1 MARPTDWS
9 KLGLDHDPTPGS
21 QDTMAALAKIMDTVQ
36 GQVDEM
42 ESTITAIVNNVAGG
56 WTGKT
61 ADALRGQISDQLQK
75 FFRGLQQCFDEAAPA
90 IHTFITAMAQHQAD
104 ADTALT
110 KALGLPDKDPGLAQY
125 KQAATQAGS
134 DLTAAGNTASSAIDD
149 AVSRLASALTPSEIF
164 WEAFQWL
171 ALILGVVG
179 LIFGGPLAIL
189 AWLANI
195 ALFIKTIVDF
205 AHGDTNFLGLFLSF
219 LGIIAPMTRGIGGD
233 LANLIKGG
241 FGKIINGVDKFG
253 GTIGN
258 LFTDVKT
265 LFIDFSTI
273 GVLGSIKVIGQLGMK
288 AGLWVFDKILTFPN
302 VITKI
307 GALAFDKFM
316 NFDQYLF
323 SGIKFLGDSFGKGI
337 DFVLTEIGTGRFVR
351 LFLPVTKDEFT
362 ALNFSGAL
370 WRSFE
375 RTLPGIVPMNKVL
388 DDQFT
393 LFQLTK
399 SLNLPADAIA
409 KMTLNL
415 KTMHDFNPEHG
426 INYVPMPNG
435 TLFVPEKFLSTIKLN
450 DINTIDS
457 LVKPNLLDPHFNAS
471 NLDNLGKIDPHFDI
485 GNLDNLGTF
494 NKIGSGNLSTVTIHG
509 LEQLDGFKPIEI
521 TNLAHADSIA
531 VVKIGDSISLTGVEK
546 EIAVAKLPTFTG
558 ADHIATVDVH
568 EVVPH
573 VEISAAATAEAV
585 PIHDVLSLVKNVEVT
600 GGNLAE
606 HNLADIGSLNT
617 SIDHSLAGQAGALH
631 GLGSENIAVRAEPIA
646 NLHDVAGVG
655 GLTADHLAVAKQAF
669 DHQITAFAGKIS
681 PDVLDK
687 MGTDFL
693 TQIKDVH
700 SGWRDPR
707 LVDHRFSELQ
717 VNRLIDNLPKQF
729 TKEFERAGWI
739 DDLGKGIKDD
749 PSYVKLSLDAKA
761 RFDQEITTRVGSGF
775 DRVWSAKNA
784 AFGDGTDL
792 PALKL
797 ALAADLKTALG
808 KALERDDWMR
818 KAGAAFEHG
827 LGENA
832 GIAGKL
838 PPAELAKF
846 RQEFLG
852 TAEKIFQ
859 DAQANKLTFTA
870 DIQDGLAGALTHDM
884 HSKLADQ
891 IARISKVNSNG
902 LKGLAIASDWAAKNP
917 NEAALVGDSGIQ
929 RLLHDLSGDLRK
941 IPPGSRPQIFNQ
953 ALKNFEG
960 KLAFEADL
968 RTALADAAHAFHGA
982 PEDAAKF
989 RENTVLDFLSG
1000 HSLPN
1005 GMPHGITPDLGKS
1018 WLSWEKDNGDVFGST
1033 LSQIHPVDKTAA
1045 WSQARIDLAKGV
1057 QPKIQFEKQI
1067 APKITTALDHFDTK
1081 LDKWSEDHGSVSIEN
1096 IKAWRDE
1103 FDKALRD
1110 AGPAVLNDPP
1120 AFDRL
1125 TKNLLDGLDHRL
1137 GSEPEVAALKN
1148 QADIRFQDAIKDWAG
1163 KTGGTPSFFGFTKL
1177 TEDFQAHIGD
1187 LLGAARHGLGDGG
1200 GLDVA
1205 KFAKGLDD
1213 HLASIGAKL
1222 DKEAGLGHLEADA
1235 FEKAYGG
1242 WLGHDVPLAD
1252 GFSADR
1258 LTDLASEFR
1267 SISRTL
1273 TDHLGADEAKPI
1285 IDDLASRLPERFDL
1299 ELRSLSRIDAADD
1312 AFTHGL
1318 QDWHNPAGMRD
1329 LTAPEIGAVR
1339 TEFTADAK
1347 ELTKVP
1353 DTFWT
1358 GARLDAKQIRA
1369 LIAGWDSRLG
1379 DLASAVPGRLNFE
1392 AHLLDELSH
1401 ASELL
1406 GDGAKYDHIVQDF
1419 RQDFTHEFHDV
1430 WGNGRNADDWLAKE
1444 QRNGDVFTNGP
1455 GVQMPKTSLEL
1466 RPLDSHPVAP
1476 DPRPQNVAG
1485 TWGRPVNLSTW
1496 DKAWH
1501 HEVDGMFSGNGILSL
1516 GTVKDGVATGGNK
1529 AITRMFND
1537 AKFGDAAKV
1546 QLQTDLDAL
1555 HKSLADP
1562 EVSSAAARPL
1572 LQNLFDHNLKGD
1584 TRASKFPVSAMND
1597 ALESL
1602 NAKLLAE
1609 VHGGS
1614 SGLHPWPFDGSAKK
1628 PDYVLAGPDGKVPK
1642 PGENGFGGT
1651 EDTFFNSVTHVG
1663 DHLRYNSVKEF
1674 ADVGKGVRSAV
1685 DSKLKAYG
1693 DKQVRVVV
1701 DLTKAPGLEAG
1712 PGRDLTALIGH
1723 VTDAYRGGGWDGPT
1737 RLIQSDLIVPG
1748 HFLGQPDPAVLTF
1761 RFRSDGLVYLDGAGA
1776 GWGHAGELGDHA
1788 PADAHPAVEVPS
1800 LDGGIF
1806 QHPDLPGGGRIL
1818 PGGLLLSN
1826 QAKDLALAAKL
1837 PKYDGA
1843 FLLVTH
1849 FDDVRGQAHVND
1861 VPVPHGLVGGYF
1873 KSGLLPWRDG
1883 QLIVVVGCGA
1893 EDLAA
1898 ALRTELHTP
1907 TVGETHDFV
1916 TTHDGFTY
1924 TGPESWSEHGPDVRT
1939 SQLDWRPTPDV
1950 LEAGPHDDGGARFKL
1965 FLPGDLE
1972 IEPYHLGSDFG
1983 QSMRR
1988 LGFDPSSSVSNL
2000 DYLGKLA
2007 KFDDGPLAVKAGL
2020 QAFADKVFAAHL
2032 PPTESLKTALT
2043 DLGHPTEIG
2052 VDWKS
2057 GGVPIDQ
2064 DLRTYLQDL
2073 TDLEAKSPDAARDWR
2088 LTGLKQ
2094 DPDLGPAFKD
2104 HLFPEDVPPQRLYVG
2119 HSDVGPDGSP
2129 VAGHDFVDVISRIE
2143 RGTTP
2148 SVDIVHVGPGY
2159 IDHWTA
2165 TLSDGRGVDELKTKF
2180 GAAGA
2185 SEIEVVRFDDLG
2197 KPGSKLGTLSTGV
2210 GDGVHIRLT
2219 LVGEAA
2225 TFKPLLKAGEPLVLV
2240 AGGKSAADALS
2251 AGKALLYQGADHVGV
2266 AGEAQFLDQLAHW
2279 GTAIGGKYSP
2289 MTNMLYAFGK
2299 QDLFKDTSD
2308 PARLRIVADLA
2319 KNDLHLAPW
2328 REFSDLM
2335 AVGHDA
2341 NVAQLGQFS
2350 RKIWEQG
2357 AAGVEIKDA
2366 VKTLTELTSP
2376 TLKDLDAFEKRI
2388 SGLVG
2393 TTGKWSADAGQDIDD
2408 LIRRMHDLS
2417 LDDADIEMHDPVAAD
2432 VHTDIQAHSHTDI
2445 EVHTPMEVEHTP
2457 TGAYVHD
2464 NKFFHP
2470 DLPGHGYVLNDSL
2483 LLSNRPADLRLS
2495 DGVPRYDGVFRLMT
2509 HFEKPT
2515 DELFVNGV
2523 RIPAELAH
2531 DFLTSGVTDWRPGM
2545 PILVVGCGA
2554 EGVADLLRTRL
2565 QVATVGATHDVV
2577 ALNDHALFTFT
2588 GDIGAGAGKNVVDDP
2603 LSGHD
2608 FWTDPP
2614 KDLTGAP
2621 VADGKSSFKLFLPGD
2636 AEHGISYP
2644 LGSDLVRAMNLLGLR
2659 RTDMPALEKLDLDMI
2674 DANGSSWAHDLH
2686 LQVGGRDYRV
2696 TVRDD
2701 ELNPT
2706 LQNPWLIIPNLDHD
2720 LHLQVGHNDGAGTP
2734 LGQFC
2739 GYLSVHWLT
2748 QADHSIPLGFK
2759 DLGGLRDD
2767 AVRTVTG
2774 WMTGAHGP
2782 DGIAAIDSHAV
2793 QALSG
2798 DRPAVQLG
2806 LTDFAHQLADLPGGT
2821 RIVFSTN
2828 GRAVDD
2834 GFQVLGGHSM
2844 AAVLEDGGG
2853 VRVFDPDQGHGLI
2866 HFPDRQSFLAD
2877 PFTQRATTFVIDD
2890 RVVTPPPPP
2899 HLPAPPS
2906 TSLAH
2911 TPPDTTV
2918 VKVFDVDPL
2927 THNPWATPDPETV
2940 VAKFT
2945 AFVDAVRDIR
2955 PPHPV
2960 NPWRQITVLG
2970 RDGKPTGE
2978 VYAVDDLNGRWAK
2991 LGVADSVDARHLW
3004 DGSRGP
3010 YLGKGGV
3017 TVRPNGDVVLV
3028 GEDKTPFYLKEN
3040 LGDGRYVEV
3049 FRALDGKRHWFEW
3062 KGDGPDRELLFS
3074 GKRIYETNADGA
3086 VFKDLYRNG
3095 RIARDYRVTLDKGLI
3110 RAERG
3115 LGDQRGL
3122 WVWNRYDK
3130 DGNSVAKGIREYQG
3144 SAWKDTLTFGEAG
3157 AKAEVVVA
3165 KQWSMWFTKW
3175 GHAGHFREHT
3185 IDIRDGKLGDPLKTL
3200 HTYKEISPQDK
3211 ETGTSEFIG
3220 ENRILVIQRVAEQR
3234 IPTWFARHFAEI
3246 DVPNRGLFGGV
3257 SGVDSRFQIYA
3268 WSEHEIVPG
3277 GKPLGAPI
3285 QRAGGMRVAIPD
3297 GSTFDFVTV
3306 TAAGGKDTGV
3316 LVRAVVK
3323 LDDGSKLEVGR
3334 DLDSG
3339 KWASLAGGV
3348 TAVDG
3353 RTLNWRQVGSDKKVI
3368 SQGVRTFGPGH
3379 QWTDTLDDEAK
3390 TIVRSTDD
3398 LGRVTSDLGRDTSLT
3413 RDPIGLITKR
3423 TDSFP
3428 GVGGKGEIVAG
3439 SGNPLSGKWS
3449 WEVTGA
3455 DGAVISGLR
3464 FPFRSHPDLGSWD
3477 DSFVDFHKID
3487 GISKVVPIREIRAL
3501 DKGRGLAAY
3510 KIGDVWHSDI
3520 RGLDGSVKADT
3531 HAIRQWKADD
3541 GTWGPNP
3548 KPGTDMQ
3555 PWRDVPESAHGNF
3568 IDPPVLRTVVDGKV
3582 RLYDI
3587 KDGTPNSNV
3596 WSEFDHGGGFRA
3608 KELVGVTPGGKEI
3621 YRETHAATG
3630 QWIET
3635 LADGTRIRYRSLN
3648 GFINTRD
3655 TFGRWS
3661 VRPDFDISG
3670 RWKTG
3675 GREYEFRGAGTEF
3688 RGYNRMWR
3696 EPNRLQY
3703 RDIDGVDGQFVN
3715 PNWLKAQKVLLD
3727 FLQDYTF
3734 DVIANILIT
3743 GAVNNWNFTPADWGK
3758 IFAGGA
3764 VTSGVKGASN
3774 ALQETLLKKFKD
3786 GVGNV
3791 DSGKFWG
3798 RAPYNHDKTWDN
3810 EWAGNE
3816 NPRRWRSGLYD
3827 YGVNSLLTSGIAG
3840 FVSTAFTSTV
3850 FGIGTHHITVSGLES
3865 LQAGGLGMAGAL
3877 TGGLLAVGPRTILH
3891 QLGSGRYFHQGGI
3904 PDLLISFGEKTFEKW
3919 FIGDVLS
3926 PALNL
3931 KITPPP
3937 PILGTGQGPWN
3948 G

>member
-1 MARPTDWS
+1 VARPTDWS
-9 KLGLDHDPTPGS
+9 KLGLDSDPTPGS
-21 QDTMAALAKIMDTVQ
+21 QDTMAALAKILDAVQ
-36 GQVDEM
+36 GKVDEM
-42 ESTITAIVNNVAGG
+42 ESTITAIVTNVAGG

-61 ADALRGQISDQLQK
+61 ADAMRGQISDQLQQ

-90 IHTFITAMAQHQAD
+90 IHTYINAMAQHQAD

-134 DLTAAGNTASSAIDD
+134 DLTAAGNTASAAVDD

-195 ALFIKTIVDF
+195 ALFIKSIVDF
-205 AHGDTNFLGLFLSF
+205 AHGDTNFLGLFLGF

-233 LANLIKGG
+233 LANLLKGG
-241 FGKIINGVDKFG
+241 IGKLIGGAGKFAG
-253 GTIGN
+253 DIGN
-258 LFTDVKT
+258 LFGSIKT
-265 LFIDFSTI
+265 LFVDFSTI
-273 GVLGSIKVIGQLGMK
+273 GVLGSIKVIGVLGMK
-288 AGLWVFDKILTFPN
+288 GGLWVFDKILTFPT

-307 GALAFDKFM
+307 GVFAFEKFQTI
-316 NFDQYLF
+316 DQYLI
-323 SGIKFLGDSFGKGI
+323 SGLKFLGDGFGKGV

-399 SLNLPADAIA
+399 GLNMPADAIA
-409 KMTLNL
+409 KITLNVR
-415 KTMHDFNPEHG
+415 TMHDFNPADG
-426 INYVPMPNG
+426 VKYVPMPNG
-435 TLFVPEKFLSTIKLN
+435 TLFVPEKFLTSLKLN
-450 DINTIDS
+450 DISAIDS
-457 LVKPNLLDPHFNAS
+457 LIKPGVLDPHFTIGD
-471 NLDNLGKIDPHFDI
+471 LGNLGKIDPHFNV
-485 GNLDNLGTF
+485 GNLDNLSTF
-494 NKIGSGNLSTVTIHG
+494 SKLRNGDLSTVTVHG
-509 LEQLDGFKPIEI
+509 IEQLDGFKPIEI

-531 VVKIGDSISLTGVEK
+531 VVKIGDSLSLSGVEK
-546 EIAVAKLPTFTG
+546 EIAVAKVPTFTG
-558 ADHIATVDVH
+558 VDHIATADLH
-568 EVVPH
+568 EQIPR
-573 VEISAAATAEAV
+573 VEISAAAAIGSV
-585 PIHDVLSLVKNVEVT
+585 PIHDVLSLVKNVELT
-600 GGNLAE
+600 GGNLAD
-606 HNLADIGSLNT
+606 HSPADIGSLTT
-617 SIDHSLAGQAGALH
+617 SVDHSLAGQAGALH
-631 GLGSENIAVRAEPIA
+631 GLGAENIAVRAEPIGGV
-646 NLHDVAGVG
+646 NGIAGIG
-655 GLTADHLAVAKQAF
+655 GFTADHLAIAKQAF
-669 DHQITAFAGKIS
+669 DHQITAFAGKIA
-681 PDVLDK
+681 PDALDK
-687 MGTDFL
+687 MGTDFFA
-693 TQIKDVH
+693 QIKDVH

-707 LVDHRFSELQ
+707 LVDPRFSELQ
-717 VNRLIDNLPKQF
+717 VNRLIGNLPKQF
-729 TKEFERAGWI
+729 TQQFERTGWI
-739 DDLGKGIKDD
+739 NDLGKGVRDD
-749 PSYVKLSLDAKA
+749 PGYLKLSIDGKA
-761 RFDQEITTRVGSGF
+761 RFDQEIATRVGSGF

-784 AFGDGTDL
+784 AFGAGTDL

-797 ALAADLKTALG
+797 ALAADLRTALG

-846 RQEFLG
+846 RQDFLG
-852 TAEKIFQ
+852 GAEKIFQ
-859 DAQANKLTFTA
+859 DAKANDLTFTA

-891 IARISKVNSNG
+891 IARISKINSNG
-902 LKGLAIASDWAAKNP
+902 LKGRAIASDWAVANP
-917 NEAALVGDSGIQ
+917 HEAALVGDAGIQ
-929 RLLHDLSGDLRK
+929 RLLHDLGADLRK

-953 ALKNFEG
+953 VLKNFEG

-968 RTALADAAHAFHGA
+968 RTVLADAAHAFHGV
-982 PEDAAKF
+982 PGDAAKF
-989 RENTVLDFLSG
+989 RETTVLDFLSG
-1000 HSLPN
+1000 HGLPS
-1005 GMPHGITPDLGKS
+1005 GMPHGMTPDVAKG

-1033 LSQIHPVDKTAA
+1033 LSQIHPVDKNAA
-1045 WSQARIDLAKGV
+1045 WSQARIDLAKDV
-1057 QPKIQFEKQI
+1057 QPKINLERQI
-1067 APKITTALDHFDTK
+1067 APKITTALDEFDTK
-1081 LDKWSEDHGSVSIEN
+1081 LDQWAEDHGPASVGN
-1096 IKAWRDE
+1096 VKAWREE
-1103 FDKALRD
+1103 FDKILRD
-1110 AGPAVLNDPP
+1110 AGPAVLNDPL

-1125 TKNLLDGLDHRL
+1125 TRNLLDGLDGRL
-1137 GSEPEVAALKN
+1137 GSDPEAAALKG
-1148 QADIRFQDAIKDWAG
+1148 QADIRFQDAVKDWAG
-1163 KTGGTPSFFGFTKL
+1163 KTGGSPSFFGFTKL

-1213 HLASIGAKL
+1213 HLAGFGAKL
-1222 DKEAGLGHLEADA
+1222 EKEAGLGNLEADA

-1242 WLGHDVPLAD
+1242 WLGHDVPLDD

-1258 LTDLASEFR
+1258 LTDLAAEFR
-1267 SISRTL
+1267 TVSRTL

-1299 ELRSLSRIDAADD
+1299 ELRSLSRVDAADD

-1329 LTAPEIGAVR
+1329 LTDPEIGQVR

-1347 ELTKVP
+1347 DLTKVP

-1369 LIAGWDSRLG
+1369 LVAGWDSRLG

-1406 GDGAKYDHIVQDF
+1406 GEGVKFDHIVQDF
-1419 RQDFTHEFHDV
+1419 REDFTHQFHDV

-1444 QRNGDVFTNGP
+1444 QQTGDVFTNGP
-1455 GVQMPKTSLEL
+1455 GVQIPKTSLEL
-1466 RPLDSHPVAP
+1466 RPLDPRPVAP
-1476 DPRPQNVAG
+1476 EPRPQTVAG
-1485 TWGRPVNLSTW
+1485 TWGRPVDLSAW
-1496 DKAWH
+1496 GKAWH
-1501 HEVDGMFSGNGILSL
+1501 DEVDAMFTGNGILSI
-1516 GTVKDGVATGGNK
+1516 GTVKDGVASGGNR
-1529 AITRMFND
+1529 AIMKMFND
-1537 AKFGDAAKV
+1537 NTFSTAAKV

-1555 HKSLADP
+1555 HRSLSDP
-1562 EVSSAAARPL
+1562 QVSSAAARPL

-1584 TRASKFPVSAMND
+1584 SRASKFPVSAMND

-1609 VHGGS
+1609 VHGGT
-1614 SGLHPWPFDGSAKK
+1614 SGLHPWPFNGSTKK
-1628 PDYVLAGPDGKVPK
+1628 PDYVLAGADGKVPK
-1642 PGENGFGGT
+1642 PGANGFGAS
-1651 EDTFFNSVTHVG
+1651 EDTFFDSVTHVA
-1663 DHLRYNSVKEF
+1663 DHLKWSSVKDF
-1674 ADVGKGVRSAV
+1674 ADIGKGARSAV
-1685 DSKLKAYG
+1685 DSKLKAYEG
-1693 DKQVRVVV
+1693 KQVRVVV
-1701 DLTKAPGLEAG
+1701 DLTKSPGLEPG
-1712 PGRDLTALIGH
+1712 PGRDLTALIQH
-1723 VTDAYRGGGWDGPT
+1723 VTDEYRGGGPWDGPT

-1748 HFLGQPDPAVLTF
+1748 HFLAQPDPAVLTF

-1776 GWGHAGELGDHA
+1776 GWGHVAELGDH
-1788 PADAHPAVEVPS
+1788 PVADPHPAVDAPS
-1800 LDGGIF
+1800 LDGGVF
-1806 QHPDLPGGGRIL
+1806 LHPDLPGGGRIL

-1873 KSGLLPWRDG
+1873 ASGLLPWREG

-1916 TTHDGFTY
+1916 MTHDGVNY
-1924 TGPESWSEHGPDVRT
+1924 TGPEAWSVDGPVARM
-1939 SQLDWRPTPDV
+1939 SQPDWRPTPDV
-1950 LEAGPHDDGGARFKL
+1950 LEAGPHGDGDDGDGGARFKL

-1972 IEPYHLGSDFG
+1972 TEPYRLGSDFG
-1983 QSMRR
+1983 QAMRR
-1988 LGFDPSSSVSNL
+1988 LGFDPSSSVSTL
-2000 DYLGKLA
+2000 DYLGRLA
-2007 KFDDGPLAVKAGL
+2007 KLDDGPSAVKAGL

-2032 PPTESLKTALT
+2032 PPTESLKAALT
-2043 DLGHPTEIG
+2043 DLGRPADLG
-2052 VDWKS
+2052 VDWRS

-2064 DLRTYLQDL
+2064 DLRAYLRDL

-2088 LTGLKQ
+2088 LTGLRQ
-2094 DPDLGPAFKD
+2094 DPDLGQVFKD
-2104 HLFPEDVPPQRLYVG
+2104 HLFLDGVPPRRLYFG
-2119 HSDVGPDGSP
+2119 HSDEGPDGNP
-2129 VAGHDFVDVISRIE
+2129 VAGHDFVDVITRIE

-2148 SVDIVHVGPGY
+2148 TVDIVHVGPGY
-2159 IDHWTA
+2159 LDRWTA
-2165 TLSDGRGVDELKTKF
+2165 ALSDGSDVRAAEELKIRF

-2185 SEIEVVRFDDLG
+2185 SEIEVVGFDGLG
-2197 KPGSKLGTLSTGV
+2197 KPGTKLGTLSTGIT
-2210 GDGVHIRLT
+2210 DGVHIRLT
-2219 LVGEAA
+2219 LVGQAA

-2240 AGGKSAADALS
+2240 TGGKSVADALS
-2251 AGKALLYQGADHVGV
+2251 AGKALLYQGLDHVGA
-2266 AGEAQFLDQLAHW
+2266 AGQAHFLDQLAQW
-2279 GTAIGGKYSP
+2279 GTAIGGRYSP
-2289 MTNMLYAFGK
+2289 MTNMLYAFSK
-2299 QDLFKDTSD
+2299 HDLFKDTTD

-2319 KNDLHLAPW
+2319 KGDLHLAPW

-2335 AVGHDA
+2335 AVGNDA
-2341 NVAQLGQFS
+2341 NVRVLGQAS

-2357 AAGVEIKDA
+2357 ASGPEIQEA
-2366 VKTLTELTSP
+2366 VKVLTGLEQP
-2376 TLKDLDAFEKRI
+2376 TLKDLDTFEKRI

-2393 TTGKWSADAGQDIDD
+2393 TTGKWSADTGKDMDD
-2408 LIRRMHDLS
+2408 LIHRMQDL
-2417 LDDADIEMHDPVAAD
+2417 
-2432 VHTDIQAHSHTDI
+2432 
-2445 EVHTPMEVEHTP
+2445 
-2457 TGAYVHD
+2457 
-2464 NKFFHP
+2464 
-2470 DLPGHGYVLNDSL
+2470 
-2483 LLSNRPADLRLS
+2483 
-2495 DGVPRYDGVFRLMT
+2495 
-2509 HFEKPT
+2509 HFP
-2515 DELFVNGV
+2515 
-2523 RIPAELAH
+2523 
-2531 DFLTSGVTDWRPGM
+2531 
-2545 PILVVGCGA
+2545 
-2554 EGVADLLRTRL
+2554 
-2565 QVATVGATHDVV
+2565 
-2577 ALNDHALFTFT
+2577 
-2588 GDIGAGAGKNVVDDP
+2588 VDDRNY
-2603 LSGHD
+2603 H
-2608 FWTDPP
+2608 
-2614 KDLTGAP
+2614 
-2621 VADGKSSFKLFLPGD
+2621 
-2636 AEHGISYP
+2636 
-2644 LGSDLVRAMNLLGLR
+2644 
-2659 RTDMPALEKLDLDMI
+2659 
-2674 DANGSSWAHDLH
+2674 
-2686 LQVGGRDYRV
+2686 V
-2696 TVRDD
+2696 TVQDD
-2701 ELNPT
+2701 EHNPT
-2706 LQNPWLIIPNLDHD
+2706 LQNPYLVAADLDN
-2720 LHLQVGHNDGAGTP
+2720 HLRLTVSPTAGGGEM
-2734 LGQFC
+2734 LGRFC

-2748 QADHSIPLGFK
+2748 QTDHSLPLGFK
-2759 DLGGLRDD
+2759 DLGGVRDD
-2767 AVRTVTG
+2767 AVRTVTS

-2782 DGIAAIDSHAV
+2782 DGNAAIDQYTAH
-2793 QALSG
+2793 ALSG
-2798 DRPAVQLG
+2798 DHAAVVVG
-2806 LTDFAHQLADLPGGT
+2806 LDGFTGRLAGLPGGT
-2821 RIVFSTN
+2821 RIVYSTN
-2828 GRAVDD
+2828 A
-2834 GFQVLGGHSM
+2834 HAM
-2844 AAVLEDGGG
+2844 AAVLLDGGG
-2853 VRVFDPDQGHGLI
+2853 VRVFDPDHGDGLI
-2866 HFPDRQSFLAD
+2866 HFPDRQSFLDAD
-2877 PFTQRATTFVIDD
+2877 FTQRANTFVVED

-2899 HLPAPPS
+2899 RPPTPEPPVLKPPAPKPL
-2906 TSLAH
+2906 TTEQPALPLAWPVH
-2911 TPPDTTV
+2911 DKPDTT
-2918 VKVFDVDPL
+2918 VDPL
-2927 THNPWATPDPETV
+2927 THNPWAAPDPDRV
-2940 VAKFT
+2940 VDKVT
-2945 AFVDAVRDIR
+2945 TFVDAVRDIK
-2955 PPHPV
+2955 PSSPA
-2960 NPWRQITVLG
+2960 NPWSQITVLG

-2978 VYAVDDLNGRWAK
+2978 VYAVDQLNGRWAK
-2991 LGVADSVDARHLW
+2991 LDAADPDGAGHLW

-3017 TVRPNGDVVLV
+3017 TVRPNGDIVLI
-3028 GEDKTPFYLKEN
+3028 GEDNKPFFLKEN

-3062 KGDGPDRELLFS
+3062 KGDGPNRELLYT
-3074 GKRIYETNADGA
+3074 GKRIYSTNADGA
-3086 VFKDLYRNG
+3086 VFQDLHENG
-3095 RIARDYRVTLDKGLI
+3095 SIARDYRVTLDKGLI

-3115 LGDQRGL
+3115 LGNQRGL

-3130 DGNSVAKGIREYQG
+3130 DGNFVAKGIREYQG
-3144 SAWKDTLTFGEAG
+3144 SAWKDTLTFGGPGAG
-3157 AKAEVVVA
+3157 VEVVVA
-3165 KQWSMWFTKW
+3165 RQWSMWFTKW
-3175 GHAGHFREHT
+3175 DHAAHFREHT
-3185 IDIRDGKLGDPLKTL
+3185 IDIKDGKLGDPLKTV

-3220 ENRILVIQRVAEQR
+3220 KDRILVVQRVAEQR
-3234 IPTWFARHFAEI
+3234 VPTWFARHFAEI
-3246 DVPNRGLFGGV
+3246 DVPKRGLFGGLDFPAG
-3257 SGVDSRFQIYA
+3257 GVFGGDSRFQIYA
-3268 WSEHEIVPG
+3268 WTEHEIVPG
-3277 GKPLGAPI
+3277 AHDGTATGTAAGKPVGAPI

-3306 TAAGGKDTGV
+3306 TADGGKDTGV

-3323 LDDGSKLEVGR
+3323 LDDGTKLEVGR

-3339 KWASLAGGV
+3339 KWASLADGV
-3348 TAVDG
+3348 SAADG
-3353 RTLNWRQVGSDKKVI
+3353 RTLNWRQVGSDKNVV
-3368 SQGVRTFGPGH
+3368 SQGLRTFGPGH
-3379 QWTDTLDDEAK
+3379 QWTDTLDDELK
-3390 TIVRSTDD
+3390 TVVRSTDD
-3398 LGRVTSDLGRDTSLT
+3398 LGRVTSSLGRDTSLT

-3423 TDSFP
+3423 TDAFP
-3428 GVGGKGEIVAG
+3428 GVGVGGKGEIVVG
-3439 SGNPLSGKWS
+3439 GGDPRSGKWT

-3455 DGAVISGLR
+3455 EGADGVKGADGAVTSGLR
-3464 FPFRSHPDLGSWD
+3464 FPFRSRPDLGSWD
-3477 DSFVDFHKID
+3477 DSFVDFQKVD
-3487 GISKVVPIREIRAL
+3487 GISKPVPIREIRAL

-3510 KIGDVWHSDI
+3510 KIDEVWHSDI
-3520 RGLDGSVKADT
+3520 RGLDGTVNADSR
-3531 HAIRQWKADD
+3531 AIRQWKADD

-3555 PWRDVPESAHGNF
+3555 PWRDVPESAHGNVT
-3568 IDPPVLRTVVDGKV
+3568 DPPVLRTVVDGKV

-3587 KDGTPNSNV
+3587 KDGAPSTNV
-3596 WSEFDHGGGFRA
+3596 WTEFDHGGLFRA
-3608 KELVGVTPGGKEI
+3608 KKPVGVTPGGKEI

-3655 TFGRWS
+3655 TFNRWS
-3661 VRPDFDISG
+3661 VRPDFAISG

-3675 GREYEFRGAGTEF
+3675 GREYEYRGAGTEF

-3696 EPNRLQY
+3696 EPNRLEY
-3703 RDIDGVDGQFVN
+3703 RNIDGPDGQFVN

-3743 GAVNNWNFTPADWGK
+3743 GAVNNWNFSPADWGK

-3774 ALQETLLKKFKD
+3774 AMQETLLKKFKD
-3786 GVGNV
+3786 GVGNL

-3827 YGVNSLLTSGIAG
+3827 YGVNSLLTNGIAG

-3850 FGIGTHHITVSGLES
+3850 FGIGPHHVTVSGLES

-3877 TGGLLAVGPRTILH
+3877 TGGLLAVGPRTVLH

-3904 PDLLISFGEKTFEKW
+3904 PDLLITFGEKTFEKW
-3919 FIGDVLS
+3919 FVGDVLG
-3926 PALNL
+3926 PALHL